1 MAHTQG
7 RARVTPTSA
16 LHAGLHEALPQMART
31 FRDPWW
37 IIGSAAM
44 TLAGVAG
51 VVPQDIDVLCSRQ
64 DALRLREAWSDH
76 VDTDYRPADETRFRS
91 AFARFVH
98 LPMPVEVMGG
108 LELMTEAGWQP
119 VRVHDDMRID
129 IASVAV
135 RIPTRQEQRR
145 ILLAFGRGKDL
156 AKAARLSVPEHPH
169 VA

>member
-1 MAHTQG
+1 M
-7 RARVTPTSA
+7 TPTSA

-31 FRDPWW
+31 LRDPWW

-51 VVPQDIDVLCSRQ
+51 IVPQDIDVLCSRQ
-64 DALRLREAWSDH
+64 DALRLREAWRDH
-76 VDTDYRPADETRFRS
+76 VDTAYRPA
-91 AFARFVH
+91 AFTRFVH

-119 VRVHDDMRID
+119 VRVHDDMRVD
-129 IASVAV
+129 IAGVAV